1 MIQRDTEVTE
11 GRYDVG
17 GIRVGIVQRRNG
29 EISVKDVVNESR
41 VAGLRRV
48 TDGEGRDRRFNEI
61 RMDVFRLITILED
74 EILKERIRGK
84 RGGEE
89 VG

>member
-17 GIRVGIVQRRNG
+17 GIRVGIVQSRNG
-29 EISVKDVVNESR
+29 EIRIKDLVNESR
-41 VAGLRRV
+41 VVGLRWV
-48 TDGEGRDRRFNEI
+48 TDGEGRDCRFNEI
-61 RMDVFRLITILED
+61 RMDVFRLITVLED

-84 RGGEE
+84 WGGEE